1 MSSVK
6 YRYIQL
12 FRDVNSERSI
22 IDSDLVKL
30 GEFIRHRASVNKNI
44 SYYITTYMDNDD
56 VNGYIIIAGENEDA
70 VDNEAE
76 LVVSYIDSSLTSIF
90 GKILGSPKHFK
101 NIPLPVARNF
111 S

>member
-12 FRDVNSERSI
+12 FRDVNCERSI

-30 GEFIRHRASVNKNI
+30 GEFIRHRASVNKKI
-44 SYYITTYMDNDD
+44 SYYITTFIDKDE
-56 VNGYIIIAGENEDA
+56 VNGYIIVAGEDED
-70 VDNEAE
+70 VVNSEAD
-76 LVVSYIDSSLTSIF
+76 LIVSYIDSTLNSIF
-90 GKILGSPKHFK
+90 GKILDNPKHFK
-101 NIPLPVARNF
+101 NIPLPITRNF